1 MSRLRKVRR
10 VAAIVTGI
18 IMMIASIIVIINY
31 GMRWINPHI
40 VFTES
45 PEFIQDAAGFLDDN
59 SNDWLEN
66 QIRTRSKETNVAV
79 VLDCQQVKFEVPKGY
94 VDTVVS
100 RVVKDVYNSQKYLVA
115 TYFADAKE
123 LVIFTNVDQNG
134 ISSKT
139 ITEVNNVEDL
149 SKEVSYLTLKLTDK
163 MKPVK
168 MDLTKEQKQ
177 EQVFVI
183 VLSVIVFVLG
193 LNIATLN
200 LAKKK
205 KIREVIETITE
216 EPVGEEKDQNQEE

>member
-1 MSRLRKVRR
+1 MSRARKVRK
-10 VAAIVTGI
+10 VTAIVTGI
-18 IMMIASIIVIINY
+18 IMMIGSIIMIINY

-59 SNDWLEN
+59 SNEWLEN

-100 RVVKDVYNSQKYLVA
+100 RVVKNVYNSQKYLVA
-115 TYFADAKE
+115 TYFSDTKE
-123 LVIFTNVDQNG
+123 VVIFTNVDQNG

-139 ITEVNNVEDL
+139 ISEVKDVEDL

-163 MKPVK
+163 MKPIK

-177 EQVFVI
+177 EQAFVI

-200 LAKKK
+200 LAKRKK
-205 KIREVIETITE
+205 VREVIETITE
-216 EPVGEEKDQNQEE
+216 EPVEEEPNQE